1 MRYHVA
7 GELVD
12 AADATVS
19 VADRGFRYG
28 DAGFETLRAYGG
40 GVFRWDDHA
49 DRLAGTLDALGFDRY
64 PDAADLRERV
74 RETLAANE
82 LADAYVR
89 VSVTRG
95 AQGGKLTPGPAD
107 PTVVVVAKPLPR
119 GGVAG
124 EDVWD
129 APASAR
135 VIETRRVPSDALP
148 ASAKTHNYLNGVLA
162 RTELDGEDE
171 ALLRDTD
178 GHLAEGATSNVFW
191 VRDGTLHTPSLAGDV
206 LPGVTRRVVLEL
218 AADAGI
224 DVETGVY
231 EPGALR
237 HADEA
242 FLTNTTWE
250 VRPLVAVGD
259 AALPVG
265 PVTER
270 LRDAFDRRVEA
281 THY

>member
-1 MRYHVA
+1 MRYHVG

-12 AADATVS
+12 ADEASVS

-28 DAGFETLRAYGG
+28 DAAFETLRAYGG
-40 GVFRWDDHA
+40 EVFRWDDHA
-49 DRLAGTLDALGFDRY
+49 TRLRNTLEELYFDAY
-64 PDAADLRERV
+64 PPMDDLYGRV
-74 RETLAANE
+74 QETLAANDFE
-82 LADAYVR
+82 DAYVR

-95 AQGGKLTPGPAD
+95 PQEGKLAPGPAD

-119 GGVAG
+119 GGTAG
-124 EDVWD
+124 EEVWD
-129 APASAR
+129 APATAR
-135 VIETRRVPSDALP
+135 VVETRRVPTEALP

-162 RTELDGEDE
+162 RAELDGEDE
-171 ALLRDTD
+171 ALLRDTE

-191 VRDGTLHTPSLAGDV
+191 VRDGVLHTPSLAGDV

-218 AADAGI
+218 ASEEDI

-231 EPGALR
+231 APDTLR

-250 VRPLVAVGD
+250 LRPLVAVGD
-259 AALPVG
+259 VELPVG

-270 LRDAFDRRVEA
+270 LHEAFDAAVEE